1 MERDCFDWREKTVV
15 VRSLISLG
23 GIGFAIV
30 DNGGKTVDTLL
41 NERRKVEL
49 VVAVVGSRVRL
60 RC

>member
-1 MERDCFDWREKTVV
+1 M
-15 VRSLISLG
+15 VRSLIFWG

-41 NERRKVEL
+41 NERREVEL